1 MLRVFLMGCVCFAPM
16 AQADSAAKPDCAAQA
31 ALVMEVVN
39 GRVDG
44 VRKGKARRELVKS
57 LDKTAGE
64 MLADWVYSLPE
75 EQLTDEVGKAYKA
88 QCEAM

>member
-1 MLRVFLMGCVCFAPM
+1 MLRVFLIGCVCFAQM
-16 AQADSAAKPDCAAQA
+16 AQAESAAKPDCAAQA

-44 VRKGKARRELVKS
+44 VRKGKARRDLVKS